1 MILVIAEQKGGVLNR
16 ASWEALVAA
25 QQLSAGATPI
35 HVAVIGHQD
44 RAGPR
49 PAIGDL
55 GNVLKRF
62 DVNVVTRQGMTD
74 RCAAAEIAIDQG
86 KVEATIHRSAP

>member
-1 MILVIAEQKGGVLNR
+1 MVSHVFDQVFDR
-16 ASWEALVAA
+16 
-25 QQLSAGATPI
+25 
-35 HVAVIGHQD
+35 VAVIGHQD

-86 KVEATIHRSAP
+86 DRPPLSGPR